1 MRDDR
6 DLLIFILCLV
16 LFILILFTGI
26 LLNIVKIYWYLQI

>member
-26 LLNIVKIYWYLQI
+26 LLNFVKIY

>member
-6 DLLIFILCLV
+6 DLLILILCLV

-26 LLNIVKIYWYLQI
+26 LLNFVKIY